1 MVHEVQRQVVVD
13 GAQVT
18 VAEQGGDEGS
28 DSVLVLLDSAHG

>member
-13 GAQVT
+13 GAQVP

-28 DSVLVLLDSAHG
+28 DSVLVLLDRVHG